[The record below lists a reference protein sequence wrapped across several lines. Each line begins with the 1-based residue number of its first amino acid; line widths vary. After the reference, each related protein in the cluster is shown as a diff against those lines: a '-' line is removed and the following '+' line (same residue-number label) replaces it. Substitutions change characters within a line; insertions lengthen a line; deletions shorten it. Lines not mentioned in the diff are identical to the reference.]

1 MICYI
6 IIEDLFIWYNDPDY
20 SFSSRNDGMSYLVTS
35 IKEIAYR
42 STKAD
47 KLSFLLLPEYKKKNK
62 LNKKF
67 KGDII

>member
-6 IIEDLFIWYNDPDY
+6 IIEDFFVWYNNPDY
-20 SFSSRNDGMSYLVTS
+20 SFPSRSDGMYYLITS

-47 KLSFLLLPEYKKKNK
+47 KSSFLLLPEFKKKNK